1 METRRYL
8 IGIDDTDNL
17 ESRGT
22 GFRARTLGARLAEAG
37 VGELKGVSRHQLY
50 VHESIAYTSHNSSLC
65 LDFEVA
71 VDREPDLAPICR
83 EFLLAESA
91 PGSDAGLCISPW
103 DSVPESATV
112 YGRSAKNTVL
122 TQESA
127 EWLAGEEDILL
138 EGLTGD
144 HGGKI
149 GSLAAVGLRR
159 GGQDGRFVWLR
170 GIRDL
175 DDASVMRTAD
185 LLAATGIEVIR
196 SLDGTHA
203 DSSALVR
210 VGEWTRPVLL
220 DGSAVLLV
228 ERPEDIDVG
237 HDWQLVAREIV
248 RGY

>member
-1 METRRYL
+1 LTTQRYL

-37 VGELKGVSRHQLY
+37 IGTLKGVSRHQLF

-65 LDFEVA
+65 LDIDVA
-71 VDREPDLAPICR
+71 IGREDELAPFCR
-83 EFLLAESA
+83 EFLRSESA
-91 PGSDAGLCISPW
+91 PGSDAGLCIAPW
-103 DSVPESATV
+103 ESVPESAIV
-112 YGRSAKNTVL
+112 YGRSAKDTVL
-122 TQESA
+122 TRESA
-127 EWLAGEEDILL
+127 EWLAGEEDLLL

-159 GGQDGRFVWLR
+159 GGEDGRFVWLK
-170 GIRDL
+170 GIREIDGIMP
-175 DDASVMRTAD
+175 VAD
-185 LLAATGIEVIR
+185 LLATTGIEVIR
-196 SLDGTHA
+196 GLDGTQA
-203 DSSALVR
+203 QASERVR
-210 VGEWTRPVLL
+210 LSEWTRPVLL

-228 ERPEDIDVG
+228 EKPEDNNVE
-237 HDWQLVAREIV
+237 HDWELVAREIV

>member
-1 METRRYL
+1 LDTRRYL

-22 GFRARTLGARLAEAG
+22 GFRARTLGARLTESG
-37 VGELKGVSRHQLY
+37 VGKLRGVSRHQLF
-50 VHESIAYTSHNSSLC
+50 VHDSIAYTSHNSSLC
-65 LDFEVA
+65 LDFDVVA
-71 VDREPDLAPICR
+71 ERQNALAPICR
-83 EFLLAESA
+83 EFLLTESA

-112 YGRSAKNTVL
+112 YGRSAKDTVL
-122 TQESA
+122 TRESA
-127 EWLAGEEDILL
+127 EWLAADEGLLL

-149 GSLAAVGLRR
+149 GALAAVGLRR

-170 GIRDL
+170 GIRDVNGEC
-175 DDASVMRTAD
+175 VMRAAD
-185 LLAATGIEVIR
+185 LLAGTGIDVIR
-196 SLDGTHA
+196 GLDGTRA
-203 DSSALVR
+203 ETTALVMIN
-210 VGEWTRPVLL
+210 EWTRPVLV

-228 ERPEDIDVG
+228 EKPEDNNVG